1 MVVDGDHH
9 QEGRRFHT
17 RVVCVGEP
25 SSPTCLYVQCSVAAS
40 QKPASTA
47 VAAQVGSLQLQVDQL
62 KGQCETLEQVSGK
75 THTHTHIS
83 TLGCTHKDTH

>member
-62 KGQCETLEQVSGK
+62 KGQCETLEQVSSK
-75 THTHTHIS
+75 THTHTHTS
-83 TLGCTHKDTH
+83 SHGCTHKDTH